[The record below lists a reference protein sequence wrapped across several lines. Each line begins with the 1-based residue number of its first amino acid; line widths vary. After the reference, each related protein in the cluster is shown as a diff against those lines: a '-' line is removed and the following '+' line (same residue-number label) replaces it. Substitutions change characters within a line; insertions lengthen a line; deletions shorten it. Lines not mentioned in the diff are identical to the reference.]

1 MWSSWF
7 LRVLTG
13 RDDTVTLSFPVRKV
27 TVMIDDDVTSLSW
40 SFWTDD
46 SLHGDDLS
54 CVRIF
59 GFVQVQRRITGVF
72 QLYRRDGNFGAACL
86 LNRHA

>member
-1 MWSSWF
+1 M
-7 LRVLTG
+7 TYG

-27 TVMIDDDVTSLSW
+27 TVMIDNDVASLSW
-40 SFWTDD
+40 SFGAND
-46 SLHGDDLS
+46 SLHGDNLS

-59 GFVQVQRRITGVF
+59 GFVQVQRRISGVF
-72 QLYRRDGNFGAACL
+72 QLYRRDINLGATCL